1 MSSPYERIKSIV
13 FSFVKDKDLL
23 YKLYGVYLSQTKY
36 LKEAY
41 RESELINAAVYS
53 LRTAFNKTK
62 TKKIR
67 NIAGYFNGIF
77 SNTLTK
83 LYEESVEEMHSEGV
97 ETEDIKD
104 TTVQEKAEDTSEIYS
119 DIHAQLAIWR
129 DKEPSNI

>member
-1 MSSPYERIKSIV
+1 MVCILGQI
-13 FSFVKDKDLL
+13 
-23 YKLYGVYLSQTKY
+23 KY

-77 SNTLTK
+77 YNTLTK
-83 LYEESVEEMHSEGV
+83 LYEESIEKMHSEV
-97 ETEDIKD
+97 LEIEDIKE
-104 TTVQEKAEDTSEIYS
+104 TTVSEITEDTNEIYA

-129 DKEPSNI
+129 EKERPAYDF